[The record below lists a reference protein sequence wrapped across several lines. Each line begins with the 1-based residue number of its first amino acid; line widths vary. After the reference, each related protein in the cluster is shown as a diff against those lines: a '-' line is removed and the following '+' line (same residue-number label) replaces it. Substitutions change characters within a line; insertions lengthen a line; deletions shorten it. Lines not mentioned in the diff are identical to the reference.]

1 MAHTTN
7 RTFICSVVFLDIAD
21 YSQLPV
27 DEQIQLK
34 SRLNGI
40 LGEAI
45 QDVAVNDR
53 IILDTGD
60 GAAISFLGDPE
71 DALFVALNIRDAIIG
86 EDSSAKPRLS
96 ARIGINLGP
105 VKLVQDI
112 NGQRNLIGD
121 GINVAQRVMS
131 FAKPGQILVSRSY
144 FEVISRL
151 SQEYSK
157 LFHYEGSRADKH
169 VREHQVYSVSPV
181 EKEKSS
187 PPAQSA
193 QLKEEQNKETT
204 DGDVSTS
211 PAETGTG
218 GQSGKTVTADEGQPL
233 RTLQPSSWQAGW
245 KMRLNRWSVIWIGW
259 KKMLGGWGVKWLDR
273 VKMLI
278 NRGAKSFNWNAIRN
292 NRTML
297 YSAVALIVI
306 LISVPVILSRTGRMP
321 EKDPGTVP
329 SPTAVATP
337 EVTKKAKISP
347 MTKKVETNAAAKK
360 AESLAVAKK
369 VKPPELEKKAESPAP
384 TSEEQKKTDTAT
396 TPEDQKKTDTAMTLE
411 APSAPATVSL
421 GIAPWGEVYVDGNKK
436 GVSPPLNS
444 LQVTPGKHQIEIRN
458 TTFPSYKQDVK
469 LKPGEQLKIKHKF
482 R

>member
-7 RTFICSVVFLDIAD
+7 RTFICSVVFLDIVD
-21 YSQLPV
+21 YSQQPV

-34 SRLNGI
+34 SRFNVI
-40 LGEAI
+40 LAEAI
-45 QDVAVNDR
+45 KDVAVNDR

-71 DALFVALNIRDAIIG
+71 DALFVALSIRDAIVG
-86 EDSSAKPRLS
+86 EGSSSTTRLS

-131 FAKPGQILVSRSY
+131 FAKPGQVLVSRSY

-151 SQEYSK
+151 SQEYAK

-169 VREHQVYSVSPV
+169 VREHQVYSVYPE
-181 EKEKSS
+181 EKEKVP
-187 PPAQSA
+187 PPAPAVQK
-193 QLKEEQNKETT
+193 KEVPSKDITG
-204 DGDVSTS
+204 GDIS
-211 PAETGTG
+211 PVAAETDAD
-218 GQSGKTVTADEGQPL
+218 GQSGKTVTAEEGQPL
-233 RTLQPSSWQAGW
+233 RPSRPSTSLLG
-245 KMRLNRWSVIWIGW
+245 L
-259 KKMLGGWGVKWLDR
+259 KKMLGCWSAIWIDWKERLSAWVAKSLNGIR
-273 VKMLI
+273 MLTSWV
-278 NRGAKSFNWNAIRN
+278 AKSFNWNAMRN

-297 YSAVALIVI
+297 YVAAALVVI
-306 LISVPVILSRTGRMP
+306 LISVPVILWKTGGTP
-321 EKDPGTVP
+321 IKDPGAVP
-329 SPTAVATP
+329 SPAPVATP
-337 EVTKKAKISP
+337 EVTKKAGAP
-347 MTKKVETNAAAKK
+347 AETKKAETPVAAKK
-360 AESLAVAKK
+360 AET
-369 VKPPELEKKAESPAP
+369 PAP
-384 TSEEQKKTDTAT
+384 AS
-396 TPEDQKKTDTAMTLE
+396 EDQKKTETTTTPEKPA
-411 APSAPATVSL
+411 AQATVSL

-444 LQVTPGKHQIEIRN
+444 LQVSPGKHQIEIRN
-458 TTFPSYKQDVK
+458 TTFSPYKQTVD